1 MVWPVLVWSVFLD
14 RHLSP
19 SNAAC
24 KISWQPMMQVKM
36 STRMIAIS
44 MVMAVIIAAC
54 GSGDDEGQAT
64 VPDDPSSPASVTT
77 TQADAAAAPS
87 SGLICED
94 PPPTAMDFGVAVA
107 GENGADA
114 YTVCYQVEVSGD
126 IGTLIIELTGLSDDL
141 NVGVGYGD
149 IETVQYNTGE
159 YWSSSEFET
168 GDESVVIDDPAAG
181 TYFIKIG
188 PGTSKNISA
197 YTLTVAGS

>member
-1 MVWPVLVWSVFLD
+1 
-14 RHLSP
+14 
-19 SNAAC
+19 
-24 KISWQPMMQVKM
+24 MQVKM

-44 MVMAVIIAAC
+44 LVMAVIIAAC

-64 VPDDPSSPASVTT
+64 VPDDTSSPANVTT
-77 TQADAAAAPS
+77 TQTEAAAASS
-87 SGLICED
+87 SGPVCEN
-94 PPPTAMDFGVAVA
+94 PPPTTMDFGATVA

-188 PGTSKNISA
+188 PGTSKNISP
-197 YTLTVAGS
+197 YTLTVTGS